1 LPPPERD
8 DLPESAKAGTPDDM
22 TGALAMAKDEEVPS
36 MDGDDEKEPSDEAI
50 VLGKRMED
58 MVETHDEAAAMCKA
72 EGAEWTLCLIDDLMS
87 GQIYFQET
95 MEEEMTITARR
106 KCRKFPELCSGMMFS
121 RAQKPKM
128 SKFCKKKKWDE
139 QKCRMWC
146 DAAGRTPAQ
155 QKQCHDKLGR
165 RRRLGGKLQSPDYE
179 KDRGMDRS
187 LDRDIDLFPE
197 SYGVWVHD
205 QCEPFAMEMV
215 DDIIEYE
222 AVGMTAE
229 FNAPNEDSTAAIDS
243 DSMLIGAGIGA
254 VVMLLV
260 VGLFVMIMKWRK
272 SAAKGHESDMSK
284 VVDTPNVV
292 HVEDDSAE
300 VAKVEGTAT
309 VAV

>member
-1 LPPPERD
+1 
-8 DLPESAKAGTPDDM
+8 
-22 TGALAMAKDEEVPS
+22 
-36 MDGDDEKEPSDEAI
+36 
-50 VLGKRMED
+50 
-58 MVETHDEAAAMCKA
+58 
-72 EGAEWTLCLIDDLMS
+72 
-87 GQIYFQET
+87 

-106 KCRKFPELCSGMMFS
+106 WKNEML
-121 RAQKPKM
+121 RAKKPKM

-139 QKCRMWC
+139 QKCRVWC
-146 DAAGRTPAQ
+146 GAAGRTPAQ
-155 QKQCHDKLGR
+155 QKQCLDKLG

-179 KDRGMDRS
+179 EDRGMDRS
-187 LDRDIDLFPE
+187 LDSDIDLFPE

-229 FNAPNEDSTAAIDS
+229 FNAPNEGTQGSTAAIDS

-260 VGLFVMIMKWRK
+260 VGLFAMIMKWRK
-272 SAAKGHESDMSK
+272 SAAKGQESDMSK
-284 VVDTPNVV
+284 VVDAPNVV
-292 HVEDDSAE
+292 HVEDDSVE
-300 VAKVEGTAT
+300 VAKVEGAATVEVVDAEVPTPAGAAVT

>member
-1 LPPPERD
+1 M
-8 DLPESAKAGTPDDM
+8 G
-22 TGALAMAKDEEVPS
+22 
-36 MDGDDEKEPSDEAI
+36 
-50 VLGKRMED
+50 
-58 MVETHDEAAAMCKA
+58 DEAAAMCKA

-106 KCRKFPELCSGMMFS
+106 WKNML
-121 RAQKPKM
+121 RAKKTRM
-128 SKFCKKKKWDE
+128 SARCNKDSNKWNE
-139 QKCRMWC
+139 QKCRKWC
-146 DAAGRTPAQ
+146 DAAKRTPAQ
-155 QKQCHDKLGR
+155 REQCLEILGQ

-179 KDRGMDRS
+179 EDRGMESMDRS

-205 QCEPFAMEMV
+205 QCEPFSMFTA

-222 AVGMTAE
+222 AFGMTAE
-229 FNAPNEDSTAAIDS
+229 FNASNESSTAAIDS
-243 DSMLIGAGIGA
+243 DSLLIGAGIGA
-254 VVMLLV
+254 VAMLLV
-260 VGLFVMIMKWRK
+260 VGLFAMIMKWRK
-272 SAAKGHESDMSK
+272 SAAKQQESEVSK
-284 VVDTPNVV
+284 VVDAPNVV